1 MGKTPKMPKNFNK
14 QLTDFVGRESKDTQR
29 EKDGVHG
36 VSRPLTKGQF
46 SHPAFV
52 VILDFHLRP
61 LFFRCCCTLKLWLVV
76 GARNVFT
83 T

>member
-1 MGKTPKMPKNFNK
+1 MGKTPKMPKIFNK

-29 EKDGVHG
+29 EMDGAVG

-46 SHPAFV
+46 SHPASV
-52 VILDFHLRP
+52 DILDFHLRP